1 MANSKDGKTNI
12 PMHHDTTFSDE
23 ILKLAQGLMPEA
35 PTAKL
40 KQLLAGIADQGIDR
54 KLHEVGWKAYD
65 AVVFA
70 SHQAVGR
77 VQSNQTLGQVLG
89 TAIDITLRWQ
99 RFQVA
104 AAGAFFSALWPSL
117 GLPSAVEIE
126 SLRRDVRELR
136 DEMRETLAERDSR
149 DDTASDIRAVLRDS
163 IARSADQ
170 PNGHPEAKS
179 DANQY
184 SVWLGWP
191 GATPTEVVEDVGN

>member
-1 MANSKDGKTNI
+1 MANSKDGKTTL
-12 PMHHDTTFSDE
+12 MHNDATFSDE
-23 ILKLAQGLMPEA
+23 ILKLAQSLMPEA
-35 PTAKL
+35 PTAKV
-40 KQLLAGIADQGIDR
+40 KQLIAGIADKNIDR

-77 VQSNQTLGQVLG
+77 VQSNSTFGQVLG
-89 TAIDITLRWQ
+89 TAIDVTLRWQ

-136 DEMRETLAERDSR
+136 DELRDTLAEREAREDA
-149 DDTASDIRAVLRDS
+149 ASELHSVLRDS
-163 IARSADQ
+163 IAHSADQ
-170 PNGHPEAKS
+170 PNGNPAAKS
-179 DANQY
+179 EATQH

-191 GATPTEVVEDVGN
+191 GATPTEVIDDVGN

>member
-1 MANSKDGKTNI
+1 MANSKDGKTNL
-12 PMHHDTTFSDE
+12 MQHDATFSDE

-35 PTAKL
+35 PTAKV
-40 KQLLAGIADQGIDR
+40 KQLIAGIADKGIDR

-70 SHQAVGR
+70 SHQATTR
-77 VQSNQTLGQVLG
+77 VQSNQTFGQVLG
-89 TAIDITLRWQ
+89 TAIDVTLRWQ
-99 RFQVA
+99 RFQA
-104 AAGAFFSALWPSL
+104 AVAGAFFSALWPSL
-117 GLPSAVEIE
+117 GLPSAIEIE

-136 DEMRETLAERDSR
+136 DEMRETLADRDSR
-149 DDTASDIRAVLRDS
+149 EDAASELHAVLRDS
-163 IARSADQ
+163 ITRPAGQA
-170 PNGHPEAKS
+170 NGHPEANS